1 MGNKGT
7 SVTKGKRRA
16 MNMPEPLLTLRAAVI
31 LMAAMI
37 ASGTT
42 GILTYLASASLPE
55 ACLAAGPACA
65 AVITLLNAIIG

>member
-1 MGNKGT
+1 M
-7 SVTKGKRRA
+7 SCERADVTKQRKGAPDRT
-16 MNMPEPLLTLRAAVI
+16 EPLLTLRAAVI

-37 ASGTT
+37 ASGVT

-55 ACLAAGPACA
+55 AYLAAGPACA